1 MSLRQMNVLV
11 IDDEAAVR
19 QIVAEVVRGAGYA
32 VDTAAGAAEGAAKL
46 VRGGVDVALCDIRM
60 PDGDGITLLRH
71 CRETGIDTVF
81 IMVTAFGSME
91 TAVEALR
98 AGAHDFVSKPVNRE
112 ELLHRLAQIEALRGL
127 REENR
132 ALRKSVGGPGANR
145 FVFSSPAMGEV
156 ERLAGKVAPT
166 DSTVLITG
174 ESGTGKGVLARSIHE
189 RSQRAQKPFIAV
201 NCGAIPETLLES
213 EFFGHTRGA
222 FTGADRT
229 RKGLFLESDG
239 GTLFLDEI
247 GELPLHMQSKL
258 LHAIDEKSVR
268 PVGAEIARRI
278 DVRIIAATNRDLPGM
293 VADGRFREDLFFRM
307 SMFRIHVPPLRE
319 RPQDLR
325 DLIRHLLESGPAGG
339 RRLTGLDPAAEEL
352 LHAYAWPGNVRELE
366 NVLNRASILAD
377 GERITLADIPA
388 ELSSRARTPGGTP
401 VASGLVGDL
410 RSELRRFEAGIVYR
424 TLDAVSGDRRLAAQ
438 RLGIGLSS
446 LYRKLEEFEREGLGR
461 DADSRPKDN

>member
-1 MSLRQMNVLV
+1 MNILV

-19 QIVAEVVRGAGYA
+19 QIVADIVRGAGYT
-32 VDTAAGAAEGAAKL
+32 VDTASGAAEGAARL

-60 PDGDGITLLRH
+60 PDGDGLTLLRN
-71 CRETGIDTVF
+71 CRDSGLDTVF

-112 ELLHRLAQIEALRGL
+112 ELLHRLAQIEAMRGL

-145 FVFSSPAMGEV
+145 FEFTSPAMREV
-156 ERLAGKVAPT
+156 ERLVGKVAPT

-174 ESGTGKGVLARSIHE
+174 ESGTGKGVFARTIHE
-189 RSQRAQKPFIAV
+189 RSLRAQKPFIAV

-213 EFFGHTRGA
+213 EFFGHTKGA
-222 FTGADRT
+222 FTGADRP

-247 GELPLHMQSKL
+247 GELPLHMQAKL

-278 DVRIIAATNRDLPGM
+278 DVRIIAATNRDLSAM
-293 VADGRFREDLFFRM
+293 VADGRFREDLYFRL
-307 SMFRIHVPPLRE
+307 SMFRIHVPPLRA

-325 DLIRHLLESGPAGG
+325 DLIRHLLETGPAGG

-388 ELSSRARTPGGTP
+388 ELSSRATPPGGTP

-410 RSELRRFEAGIVYR
+410 RSEMRRFEAGIVYR
-424 TLDAVSGDRRLAAQ
+424 TLESVGSDRRQAAQ

-461 DADSRPKDN
+461 EPEPRPKDND

>member
-1 MSLRQMNVLV
+1 MRQMNVLV

-19 QIVAEVVRGAGYA
+19 QIVADIVRNAGYT
-32 VDTAAGAAEGAAKL
+32 VDTASGAAEGASRL
-46 VRGGVDVALCDIRM
+46 VRGGIDVALCDIRM
-60 PDGDGITLLRH
+60 PDGDGITLLRN
-71 CRETGIDTVF
+71 CRDSGIDTVF
-81 IMVTAFGSME
+81 VMVTAFGSME

-112 ELLHRLAQIEALRGL
+112 ELLHRLAQIEAMRGL

-145 FVFSSPAMGEV
+145 FVFSSPAMLEV

-166 DSTVLITG
+166 DSTVLVTG
-174 ESGTGKGVLARSIHE
+174 ESGTGKGVLARTIHE
-189 RSQRAQKPFIAV
+189 RSLRAQKPFIAV

-213 EFFGHTRGA
+213 EFFGHTKGA

-229 RKGLFLESDG
+229 RKGLFLEADG

-268 PVGAEIARRI
+268 PVGAEIARRV
-278 DVRIIAATNRDLPGM
+278 DVRIIAATNRDLSAM

-319 RPQDLR
+319 RPRDLR
-325 DLIRHLLESGPAGG
+325 DLIRHLLDAGPAGG

-388 ELSSRARTPGGTP
+388 ELSSRASLAGGTP
-401 VASGLVGDL
+401 VASGVVGDL

-424 TLDAVSGDRRLAAQ
+424 TLDAVSADRRQAAQ

-461 DADSRPKDN
+461 EADSRPRDN

>member
-1 MSLRQMNVLV
+1 MSMRQMNVLV

-19 QIVAEVVRGAGYA
+19 QIVSEMVRSAGYA
-32 VDTAAGAAEGAAKL
+32 CDTASGAAEGASKL
-46 VRGGVDVALCDIRM
+46 VRGGIDVALCDIRM
-60 PDGDGITLLRH
+60 PDGDGLTLLRN
-71 CRETGIDTVF
+71 CRESGLDTVF

-98 AGAHDFVSKPVNRE
+98 AGAHDFVAKPVNRE
-112 ELLHRLAQIEALRGL
+112 ELVHRLSQIEALRGL

-132 ALRKSVGGPGANR
+132 ALRKSIGGPAANR
-145 FVFSSPAMGEV
+145 YEFSSPAMRAV
-156 ERLAGKVAPT
+156 DRLAGKVAPT

-189 RSQRAQKPFIAV
+189 RSPRAERPFIAV

-213 EFFGHTRGA
+213 EFFGHTKGA

-229 RKGLFLESDG
+229 RKGLFLEADG

-268 PVGAEIARRI
+268 PVGAEAARLV
-278 DVRIIAATNRDLPGM
+278 DVRIIAATNRDLSGM
-293 VADGRFREDLFFRM
+293 VADGRFREDLYFRM

-325 DLIRHLLESGPAGG
+325 DLIRHLLETGTTG

-352 LHAYAWPGNVRELE
+352 LLAYPWPGNVRELE
-366 NVLNRASILAD
+366 NVMTRASILAD
-377 GERITLADIPA
+377 GESITLADIPA
-388 ELSSRARTPGGTP
+388 EISSRAGPGGMS
-401 VASGLVGDL
+401 VASGPVGDL
-410 RSELRRFEAGIVYR
+410 RSELRRYEAGLVYR
-424 TLDAVSGDRRLAAQ
+424 TLAAVSGDRRQAAQ

-461 DADSRPKDN
+461 ETDARPGVNQ

>member
-1 MSLRQMNVLV
+1 MNVLV

-19 QIVAEVVRGAGYA
+19 QIVADIVRHAGYA
-32 VDTAAGAAEGAAKL
+32 VDTASGAAEGASKL

-60 PDGDGITLLRH
+60 PDGDGITLLRN
-71 CRETGIDTVF
+71 CRDSGIDTVF

-98 AGAHDFVSKPVNRE
+98 AGAHDFVAKPVNRE
-112 ELLHRLAQIEALRGL
+112 ELLHRLAQVEAMRGL

-145 FVFSSPAMGEV
+145 FTFSSPAMLQV

-174 ESGTGKGVLARSIHE
+174 ESGTGKGVLARAIHE
-189 RSQRAQKPFIAV
+189 RSLRAQKPFIAV
-201 NCGAIPETLLES
+201 NCRDIPETLLES
-213 EFFGHTRGA
+213 EFFGHTKGA

-229 RKGLFLESDG
+229 RKGLFLEADG

-268 PVGAEIARRI
+268 PVGAEVARRI
-278 DVRIIAATNRDLPGM
+278 DVRIIAATNRDLPAM

-325 DLIRHLLESGPAGG
+325 DLIRHLLETGPAGG

-388 ELSSRARTPGGTP
+388 ELSSRATLAGGTP
-401 VASGLVGDL
+401 VASGVVGDL

-424 TLDAVSGDRRLAAQ
+424 TLDAASGDRRQAAQ

-461 DADSRPKDN
+461 EADSRPRDN

>member
-1 MSLRQMNVLV
+1 
-11 IDDEAAVR
+11 
-19 QIVAEVVRGAGYA
+19 
-32 VDTAAGAAEGAAKL
+32 
-46 VRGGVDVALCDIRM
+46 
-60 PDGDGITLLRH
+60 
-71 CRETGIDTVF
+71 
-81 IMVTAFGSME
+81 E

-112 ELLHRLAQIEALRGL
+112 ELVHRLEQIEALRGL

-132 ALRKSVGGPGANR
+132 ALRKSVGGPGADR
-145 FVFSSPAMGEV
+145 FRFSSAAMRDV
-156 ERLAGKVAPT
+156 ERLASKVAPT

-189 RSQRAQKPFIAV
+189 RSQRAPRPFIAV
-201 NCGAIPETLLES
+201 NCGAIPETLMES
-213 EFFGHTRGA
+213 EFFGHTKGA
-222 FTGADRT
+222 FTGADRM
-229 RKGLFLESDG
+229 RKGLFLEADG

-247 GELPLHMQSKL
+247 GELPLLMQSKL
-258 LHAIDEKSVR
+258 LHAIDDKSVR
-268 PVGAEIARRI
+268 PVGAESARRI
-278 DVRIIAATNRDLPGM
+278 DLRIIAATNRDLSAM
-293 VADGRFREDLFFRM
+293 VADGRFREDLYFRM

-325 DLIRHLLESGPAGG
+325 DFIRHLLESGTASG

-352 LHAYAWPGNVRELE
+352 LLAYSWPGNVRELE

-388 ELSSRARTPGGTP
+388 ELSAHTAAGGMS
-401 VASGLVGDL
+401 VASGPVGDL
-410 RSELRRFEAGIVYR
+410 RSELRRYEAGLVYR
-424 TLDAVSGDRRLAAQ
+424 TLAMASGDRRQAAQ

-461 DADSRPKDN
+461 ETDTRPIDV

>member
-1 MSLRQMNVLV
+1 MNVLV
-11 IDDEAAVR
+11 IDDEAAIR
-19 QIVAEVVRGAGYA
+19 QIVCEMVRSAGYTC
-32 VDTAAGAAEGAAKL
+32 DTASGAAEGASKL
-46 VRGGVDVALCDIRM
+46 VRGGIDVALCDIRM
-60 PDGDGITLLRH
+60 PDGDGITLLRN
-71 CRETGIDTVF
+71 CRESGLDTVF
-81 IMVTAFGSME
+81 VMVTAFGSME

-112 ELLHRLAQIEALRGL
+112 ELMHRLSQIEALRGL

-132 ALRKSVGGPGANR
+132 ALRKSVGGPGAR
-145 FVFSSPAMGEV
+145 RYQFSSPAMCDV

-189 RSQRAQKPFIAV
+189 RSQRAASSFIAV

-213 EFFGHTRGA
+213 EFFGHTKGA
-222 FTGADRT
+222 FTGADRM
-229 RKGLFLESDG
+229 RKGLFLEADG

-258 LHAIDEKSVR
+258 LHAIDEKTVR
-268 PVGAEIARRI
+268 PVGSESARRI
-278 DVRIIAATNRDLPGM
+278 DVRIIAATNRDLSAMAG
-293 VADGRFREDLFFRM
+293 DGRFREDLYFRM

-325 DLIRHLLESGPAGG
+325 DLIRHLLEGGTTGG
-339 RRLTGLDPAAEEL
+339 RRLTGMDPAAEEL
-352 LHAYAWPGNVRELE
+352 LLAYAWPGNVRELE

-388 ELSSRARTPGGTP
+388 ELSARGNAGGMS
-401 VASGLVGDL
+401 VASGPVGDL
-410 RSELRRFEAGIVYR
+410 RSELRRYEAGLVYR
-424 TLDAVSGDRRLAAQ
+424 TLAAVSGDRRQAAQ
-438 RLGIGLSS
+438 RMGIGLSS

-461 DADSRPKDN
+461 EADFRPPNDT

>member
-1 MSLRQMNVLV
+1 MNVLV

-19 QIVAEVVRGAGYA
+19 QIVADMVRQAGYT
-32 VDTAAGAAEGAAKL
+32 VDTASGAAEGASKL

-60 PDGDGITLLRH
+60 PDGDGLTLLRN
-71 CRETGIDTVF
+71 CRDSGIDTVF
-81 IMVTAFGSME
+81 VMVTAFGSME

-112 ELLHRLAQIEALRGL
+112 ELAHRLAQIEAMRGL

-132 ALRKSVGGPGANR
+132 VLRKSVGGPGANR
-145 FVFSSPAMGEV
+145 FVFASPAMREI

-166 DSTVLITG
+166 DSTVLVTG

-189 RSQRAQKPFIAV
+189 RSLRSQKPFIAV
-201 NCGAIPETLLES
+201 NCGAIPDTLLES
-213 EFFGHTRGA
+213 EFFGHTKGA

-229 RKGLFLESDG
+229 RKGLFLEADG

-247 GELPLHMQSKL
+247 GELPLIMQSKL

-268 PVGAEIARRI
+268 PVGSESARVV
-278 DVRIIAATNRDLPGM
+278 DVRIIAATNRDLQAM
-293 VADGRFREDLFFRM
+293 VQEGRFREDLFFRL

-325 DLIRHLLESGPAGG
+325 DLIRHLLETGPAGG

-352 LHAYAWPGNVRELE
+352 LHGYAWPGNVRELE

-388 ELSSRARTPGGTP
+388 ELSSRATAGGGTP
-401 VASGLVGDL
+401 VASGVVGDL
-410 RSELRRFEAGIVYR
+410 RSELRRFESGIVYR
-424 TLDAVSGDRRLAAQ
+424 TLDAVSGDRRQAAQ

-461 DADSRPKDN
+461 EAEPRPRDN

>member
-1 MSLRQMNVLV
+1 MRQLNVLV

-19 QIVAEVVRGAGYA
+19 QIVADIVRQAGYA
-32 VDTAAGAAEGAAKL
+32 VDTASGAAEGASKL

-60 PDGDGITLLRH
+60 PDGDGLTLLRN
-71 CRETGIDTVF
+71 CRDTGLDTVF

-91 TAVEALR
+91 AAVEALR
-98 AGAHDFVSKPVNRE
+98 AGAHDFVAKPVNRE

-132 ALRKSVGGPGANR
+132 ALRKSVGGPGALR
-145 FVFSSPAMGEV
+145 FDFTSPAMREV
-156 ERLAGKVAPT
+156 DRLAGKVTPT

-174 ESGTGKGVLARSIHE
+174 ESGTGKGVLARAIHE
-189 RSQRAQKPFIAV
+189 RSLRAQKPFIAV

-213 EFFGHTRGA
+213 EFFGHTKGA

-229 RKGLFLESDG
+229 RKGLFLEADG

-278 DVRIIAATNRDLPGM
+278 DVRIIAATNRDLSAM
-293 VADGRFREDLFFRM
+293 VADGRFREDLYFRM

-325 DLIRHLLESGPAGG
+325 DLIRHLLGTGPAGG

-388 ELSSRARTPGGTP
+388 ELSSRKLSLGGTP
-401 VASGLVGDL
+401 VASGLIGDL
-410 RSELRRFEAGIVYR
+410 RSETRRFEAGIVYR
-424 TLDAVSGDRRLAAQ
+424 TLDAVSGDRRQAAQ

-461 DADSRPKDN
+461 VPEPGPRDN

>member
-1 MSLRQMNVLV
+1 MTLRPLNVLV

-19 QIVAEVVRGAGYA
+19 QITADIVRAAGYT
-32 VDTAAGAAEGAAKL
+32 VDTASGAAEGAAKL

-60 PDGDGITLLRH
+60 PDGDGITLLRN
-71 CRETGIDTVF
+71 CRDSGLDTVF
-81 IMVTAFGSME
+81 VMVTAFGSME

-98 AGAHDFVSKPVNRE
+98 AGAHDFVAKPVNRE
-112 ELLHRLAQIEALRGL
+112 ELLHRLQQIESMRGL

-132 ALRKSVGGPGANR
+132 VLRKSVGGAGAMR
-145 FVFSSPAMGEV
+145 FMFDSPAMRDV

-166 DSTVLITG
+166 DSTVLVTG

-189 RSQRAQKPFIAV
+189 RSLRAAKPFIAV

-213 EFFGHTRGA
+213 EFFGHTKGA
-222 FTGADRT
+222 FTGADRS
-229 RKGLFLESDG
+229 RKGLFLEADG
-239 GTLFLDEI
+239 GSLFLDEI
-247 GELPLHMQSKL
+247 GELPLHMQAKL

-268 PVGAEIARRI
+268 PVGSESARRV
-278 DVRIIAATNRDLPGM
+278 DVRIIAATNRDLPAM
-293 VADGRFREDLFFRM
+293 VADGRFREDLYFRM

-325 DLIRHLLESGPAGG
+325 DLITHLLENAQVGG

-352 LHAYAWPGNVRELE
+352 LLAYAWPGNVRELE

-377 GERITLADIPA
+377 GDRITLADIPA
-388 ELSSRARTPGGTP
+388 ELSSRAGGGGMS
-401 VASGLVGDL
+401 VASGVAGDL
-410 RSELRRFEAGIVYR
+410 RAELRRFEAGIVYR
-424 TLDAVSGDRRLAAQ
+424 ALDAVAGDRRQAAQ

-461 DADSRPKDN
+461 EGDSRPKE